1 MNNIF
6 VLLLLLLL
14 GLMILVGGK
23 TGLKSYLSIIINA
36 LLIILV
42 ALLISWGINI
52 IGVAI
57 VFIPLK
63 LATIIYLGTHD
74 YKVARNS
81 FLTALAISC
90 IVIVLIIMFEYVA
103 QAAGFGDQSGEE
115 LVGLSLQ
122 AGISFPQISIVVAI
136 FSTLG
141 AIAEA
146 SVAMSAGI
154 LELKRHDK
162 DITIRQIFKSAEQ
175 MGDDMLGTA
184 INTIL
189 FGFFGSFLPL
199 FIWFMRLNYSL
210 VEILND
216 KLFVSEALIVVYS
229 FVGVL
234 LTIPLTTIFLVKGLK
249 K

>member
-1 MNNIF
+1 
-6 VLLLLLLL
+6 
-14 GLMILVGGK
+14 
-23 TGLKSYLSIIINA
+23 
-36 LLIILV
+36 
-42 ALLISWGINI
+42 
-52 IGVAI
+52 
-57 VFIPLK
+57 
-63 LATIIYLGTHD
+63 
-74 YKVARNS
+74 
-81 FLTALAISC
+81 
-90 IVIVLIIMFEYVA
+90 
-103 QAAGFGDQSGEE
+103 
-115 LVGLSLQ
+115 
-122 AGISFPQISIVVAI
+122 VVAI

-175 MGDDMLGTA
+175 MGDDILGTA

>member
-6 VLLLLLLL
+6 ILLLLLLL

-36 LLIILV
+36 CLIILV

-52 IGVAI
+52 IGVAF

-74 YKVARNS
+74 YSVAKNS
-81 FLTALAISC
+81 FLTALAVSF
-90 IVIVLIIMFEYVA
+90 IVIALIVAFEYLA

-122 AGISFPQISIVVAI
+122 VGISFPQISIVVAI
-136 FSTLG
+136 FSALG

-154 LELKRHDK
+154 LELNLHDPE
-162 DITIRQIFKSAEQ
+162 ITAQQIFKSAGQ
-175 MGDDMLGTA
+175 MGSDILGTS

-189 FGFFGSFLPL
+189 FGCFGSFLPL

-216 KLFVSEALIVVYS
+216 KLFVSEALTVVYS

-234 LTIPLTTIFLVKGLK
+234 LTVPLTTIFLVKGLK